1 METAQAYQKPDHSQ
15 FLTKLN
21 YDTVMGEFRNMA
33 MFQTDCFV
41 YVFRNP
47 MTNEQQLAFM
57 EFIRDSEKLN
67 NTTLT
72 EFMNWFL
79 THDVLFDIMFKITN
93 RNDMPLLEHIEYNWV
108 CFKLVKAARKAL
120 NELYEKHDI
129 QAYHKSLFFKRNQYR
144 RTIT

>member
-47 MTNEQQLAFM
+47 MTNE
-57 EFIRDSEKLN
+57 
-67 NTTLT
+67 
-72 EFMNWFL
+72 
-79 THDVLFDIMFKITN
+79 
-93 RNDMPLLEHIEYNWV
+93 
-108 CFKLVKAARKAL
+108 
-120 NELYEKHDI
+120 
-129 QAYHKSLFFKRNQYR
+129 
-144 RTIT
+144 